1 MKRIILQLR
10 RCSRSEGGFYMV
22 SLFFRT
28 CRNQMRRIAVE
39 INCPAF
45 YCLVLFVILNT
56 VKIAVFNHVIVEN
69 GSLQNFSDFF
79 CGIVNKLIIIGVC
92 TAILLRVRWRIL
104 TAGFYV
110 AQTVYILINLMY
122 YLSFHSYLHIS
133 QYSGLFQEA
142 FDLLTHAA
150 LPWDARSLFVIIDL
164 PFCIVVLFAYRRLF
178 ELNKKYFFR
187 PVMYCSSALFL
198 VAFYKWEI
206 PVETP
211 LRMMNNAYES
221 DETVVKKYG
230 LLTFTLLDMFNY
242 GNAYSNIKKLNYG
255 PRVIAPDTGNT
266 HPNVLIIQVE
276 SLDSRIVDYRY
287 KKTYVAPFIHD
298 LSSRCVFFPYLLS
311 YHLAGST
318 SDCEFS
324 TINSVEPLS
333 DFPSIKIRDYDYPN
347 SLLKR
352 CAEEGYS
359 TVAFHGN
366 RGTYFNRSSAFKRMG
381 FQKFYDM
388 FAMGLPEIGW
398 GASDESVFDFI
409 KSQMVNQ
416 KPPFLYYCITMS
428 SHEPFIFVKQYYRNS
443 TFDDIKD
450 GPLRNYL
457 NSMSYVDKVLRKF
470 ISSALASCPNTVVI
484 IYGDH
489 TPTLPKCGYSKSST
503 QIRGQLFEFVPLF
516 IISPGKTI
524 YQEKRYAAS
533 FLDIAPTVLTACRCR
548 SPIRS
553 YGIDLLSLPTTD
565 KEIPFR
571 LNVYSR
577 KMLYDK
583 IRKSR

>member
-1 MKRIILQLR
+1 MK
-10 RCSRSEGGFYMV
+10 SDHTSTF
-22 SLFFRT
+22 
-28 CRNQMRRIAVE
+28 RNQLKQAAAE
-39 INCPAF
+39 INGFTF

-56 VKIAVFNHVIVEN
+56 VKITIFNQIIVKD
-69 GSLQNFSDFF
+69 GLLQIFPDFF
-79 CGIVNKLIIIGVC
+79 YSIANKFILVGVC
-92 TAILLRVRWRIL
+92 MSLLLRAKWRLLI
-104 TAGFYV
+104 AAFYF
-110 AQTVYILINLMY
+110 AQTIYLLINLMY
-122 YLSFHSYLHIS
+122 YLSFQSYLHIS
-133 QYSGLFQEA
+133 QYSGLLLEA

-150 LPWDARSLFVIIDL
+150 LPWDARSLFVFIDL
-164 PFCIVVLFAYRRLF
+164 PFLIVVVFTFHRLY

-187 PVMYCSSALFL
+187 PVMYGSSVLFL
-198 VAFYKWEI
+198 IAFSQWEI

-230 LLTFTLLDMFNY
+230 LLTFTVLDMFNY
-242 GNAYSNIKKLNYG
+242 GNAYSNIHKLKYG
-255 PRVIAPDTGNT
+255 TCYTASDTTDT
-266 HPNVLIIQVE
+266 HPNILIIQVE

-287 KKTYVAPFIHD
+287 KKTYVAPFLHA
-298 LSSRCVFFPYLLS
+298 LSMKCIYFPYLLS

-324 TINSVEPLS
+324 AINSVEPLS

-352 CAEEGYS
+352 CAAEGYS
-359 TVAFHGN
+359 AVAFHGN

-388 FAMGLPEIGW
+388 FAMGVPEIGW

-409 KSQMVNQ
+409 KSQMLHQ

-428 SHEPFIFVKQYYRNS
+428 SHEPFVFVRQYYRNN

-457 NSMSYVDKVLRKF
+457 NSMSYVDKVLQRF

-503 QIRGQLFEFVPLF
+503 EIKGQLFEFVPLF
-516 IISPGKTI
+516 IISPAKTF
-524 YQEKRYAAS
+524 YREKQFAAS
-533 FLDIAPTVLTACRCR
+533 FLDIAPTVLAACHCR
-548 SPIRS
+548 NPIRS
-553 YGIDLLSLPTTD
+553 YGLDLLAVPTTD

-583 IRKSR
+583 IRRNK